1 MKVEGGSLGF
11 VKAWE
16 ETQGPD
22 SGLCLIQVLA
32 LSMCTEAHPS
42 SGQLESRGLA
52 ASSRRERPA
61 PSRCSGD
68 GEGLVCPDKVPAPV
82 RRVKLGAASGV
93 PAGIL
98 LPSSHEAQGAELA
111 H

>member
-11 VKAWE
+11 VEAWG

-22 SGLCLIQVLA
+22 SGLRLIQVLA

-42 SGQLESRGLA
+42 SGQLESPGPA
-52 ASSRRERPA
+52 ASSWREGPA

-68 GEGLVCPDKVPAPV
+68 GGGLVCPDKVPGPV
-82 RRVKLGAASGV
+82 RRVKLGAASVV

-98 LPSSHEAQGAELA
+98 LPRGQEAQGAELA